1 MRFRKRKKI
10 RFAFIAR
17 DLSAEL
23 LTREKTANQGKLD
36 TDKPGTQSRVFFNI
50 PKIMSKEFDVNSRVN
65 FPHNTICR
73 NIDGYHIIV
82 APDYPNWIVLD
93 DQEYEI
99 FRILAENT
107 IIDGLNIYYTAF
119 PGNTE
124 DDCVIAFT
132 NFLAKVE
139 DCQFYED
146 VVSEEEEAV
155 EAIKKKVHITMTNNC
170 NMRCPHCFVAAGV
183 MPRQELKVDEIL
195 AVFKRIEAINGHTD
209 IVVSGGEP
217 LVHHDIIRLLQGL
230 KGHNV
235 SLFTNGTLIN
245 EDNYEAIAD
254 CCQEVQISF
263 EGVTQ
268 DAYEKI
274 RGKGNYS
281 KALHAIELLK
291 STGIK
296 ITLAVTILPATVDD
310 IRENLISFVDSIDYD
325 NLEIRLNDD
334 IEMAGN
340 ALSMNFDGFIK
351 NEVDKMMISLVSQ
364 LQERGVSKQASSGRN
379 VKFKNCGIGTNI
391 VIDSD
396 GKIYPCNKFSS
407 YHRKITDDMAQI
419 FQDFNA
425 INRTTST
432 DYMARCIKC
441 ELRYICAGGCRIDY
455 LRRNNQMTA
464 VDCTPEFKEN
474 QYRKLLLDYLE

>member
-1 MRFRKRKKI
+1 
-10 RFAFIAR
+10 
-17 DLSAEL
+17 
-23 LTREKTANQGKLD
+23 
-36 TDKPGTQSRVFFNI
+36 
-50 PKIMSKEFDVNSRVN
+50 MSKEFDVNTRVH
-65 FPHNTICR
+65 FPRNTVYR
-73 NIDGYHIIV
+73 KIDDYHIIV

-99 FRILAENT
+99 FKILSENT
-107 IIDGLNIYYTAF
+107 IIDGLNIYYEAF

-124 DDCVIAFT
+124 NECIAAFT
-132 NFLAKVE
+132 EFLAKVE

-146 VVSEEEEAV
+146 AVSETEEPV

-170 NMRCPHCFVAAGV
+170 NMRCPHCFVAAGKI
-183 MPRQELKVDEIL
+183 PRQELNVDEIL
-195 AVFKRIEAINGHTD
+195 SVIAKIKEINGITD

-217 LVHHDIIRLLQGL
+217 LIHRDIIKLLQGL

-235 SLFTNGTLIN
+235 CLFTNGTLIN
-245 EDNYEAIAD
+245 DENYEVIAD
-254 CCQEVQISF
+254 CCKEVQISF
-263 EGVTQ
+263 EGVTH
-268 DAYEKI
+268 DSYEII
-274 RGKGNYS
+274 RGRGNYN

-291 STGIK
+291 NTGIR
-296 ITLAVTILPATVDD
+296 ITLAITILPATVED
-310 IRENLISFVDSIDYD
+310 IRENLIPFVDYINYD

-351 NEVDKMMISLVSQ
+351 DKVDKMMISLVSE
-364 LQERGVSKQASSGRN
+364 LQDMGVSKQSSSGRN

-407 YHRKITDDMAQI
+407 YHKELYDDMLEI
-419 FQDFNA
+419 FHDFNEL
-425 INRTTST
+425 NRMTST
-432 DYMARCIKC
+432 DFMDRCRKC

-455 LRRNNQMTA
+455 LKRSGDMTS
-464 VDCTPEFKEN
+464 VHCTPEFKEN
-474 QYRKLLLDYLE
+474 QYKKLLLDYLV